1 MRCRRCY
8 SVMAQTHQEL
18 GIHSEQSWFKCP
30 TCGRSQLV
38 SRPVA
43 NQASQT
49 ERAELDLW
57 APAPISISR

>member
-8 SVMAQTHQEL
+8 SVMAQTHREFGL
-18 GIHSEQSWFKCP
+18 HSEQSWFKCP

-43 NQASQT
+43 DPASQS
-49 ERAELDLW
+49 ERAELDTW
-57 APAPISISR
+57 TPIPIPISR